1 MSFKLLVT
9 IVNCNRVNMFQS
21 RFVQSKNAMNVRWSR
36 ESIVNFFYLPGAV
49 LIVGDFSLLVKG
61 ERPIVRRRRIRV
73 VVLES
78 LWRQSPDVVLIR
90 PQVGFVRQRIGVV
103 RRPMKSATISP
114 GTAKNDCFPSCRF
127 HTYFQSHHTTSLAPL
142 DHLSLL
148 TCSCP
153 LLLNHFRSL
162 HLVLVGSS
170 SYFGCLTLSG
180 SKSPLPKKRWYK
192 IKNVV
197 LTSWFLSRWLKIV
210 EDSWKALEIDEL
222 VLSLKLFVCTVA
234 KAMKWWKISWQR
246 MIYNEEFCTVRINW
260 MKIKVE
266 KYVEIFVDIWF
277 W

>member
-1 MSFKLLVT
+1 MFVGHESQLSIFSTFQERYSLLEISV
-9 IVNCNRVNMFQS
+9 CRWKEKGPSWDAEGFPS
-21 RFVQSKNAMNVRWSR
+21 SPWSR
-36 ESIVNFFYLPGAV
+36 CEGCRRTSPSFALK
-49 LIVGDFSLLVKG
+49 LVSFTG
-61 ERPIVRRRRIRV
+61 GLVCFAARWNRRRSRPKRRRITAF
-73 VVLES
+73 
-78 LWRQSPDVVLIR
+78 R
-90 PQVGFVRQRIGVV
+90 PAV
-103 RRPMKSATISP
+103 
-114 GTAKNDCFPSCRF
+114 F

-162 HLVLVGSS
+162 HLVLVGSF

-180 SKSPLPKKRWYK
+180 SKSPLPKMRWYK

-222 VLSLKLFVCTVA
+222 ELTLKLFVCTVA
-234 KAMKWWKISWQR
+234 KTMKRWKISWQR

-266 KYVEIFVDIWF
+266 KYVEIWF

>member
-1 MSFKLLVT
+1 MCISHDLYKVKMQWMFVGHESQLSTFSTSQERYSLLEISV
-9 IVNCNRVNMFQS
+9 CWWKERDPSCGAEGFAS
-21 RFVQSKNAMNVRWSR
+21 SSWSR
-36 ESIVNFFYLPGAV
+36 CEGSRQTS
-49 LIVGDFSLLVKG
+49 FSFALKSVSFARG
-61 ERPIVRRRRIRV
+61 SVWFAARWNRRRSRPKRRRITAF
-73 VVLES
+73 
-78 LWRQSPDVVLIR
+78 R
-90 PQVGFVRQRIGVV
+90 PAV
-103 RRPMKSATISP
+103 
-114 GTAKNDCFPSCRF
+114 F

-234 KAMKWWKISWQR
+234 KKTMKRWKISWQR
-246 MIYNEEFCTVRINW
+246 MIYNEEFCTVCIDW